1 MMLNYWAILAATV
14 LQFIFGAVWYS
25 FLFGRLWGKMHG
37 FDKLSKDVQEEMM
50 KKMGPFYAAQFLVT
64 LLTTSVL
71 ALFMDALPQD
81 WNAYGMAGFFWLGFV
96 VPTVVSGVIFGGTEG
111 KWIVKKIGVQIGAS
125 LGCLLIAAAALTFL
139 NK

>member
-1 MMLNYWAILAATV
+1 MSLNYFAILLATV

-25 FLFGRLWGKMHG
+25 FLFGKLWGKMHG
-37 FDKLSKDVQEEMM
+37 FEKLSKGVQEKMM
-50 KKMGPFYAAQFLVT
+50 KKMGSFYMAQFLVT
-64 LLTTSVL
+64 FLTTFVL
-71 ALFMDALPQD
+71 ALFMEVLPQG

-125 LGCLLIAAAALTFL
+125 LGCLMVAAAVLGYL
-139 NK
+139 R